1 MTQQFH
7 YPEIAAATEH
17 AHVFLM
23 KDGSYCWC
31 DETGALS
38 RSHTS
43 VASAYVE
50 LVEFCDWL
58 DNGFCWVK
66 ALDQ

>member
-31 DETGALS
+31 DETGDLS
-38 RSHTS
+38 LPHTS
-43 VASAYVE
+43 LASAYVE
-50 LVEFCDWL
+50 LLDYCFYLDWGFDWL
-58 DNGFCWVK
+58 AVM
-66 ALDQ
+66 